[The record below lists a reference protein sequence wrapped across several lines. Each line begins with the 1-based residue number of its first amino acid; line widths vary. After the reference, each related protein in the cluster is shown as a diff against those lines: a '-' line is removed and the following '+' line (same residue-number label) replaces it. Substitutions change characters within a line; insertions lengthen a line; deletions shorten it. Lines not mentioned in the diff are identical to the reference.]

1 MWDSK
6 KGRVAVGCGV
16 MVAVSVLVG
25 LVIYYASKD
34 PYCKCEDLN
43 RDRPPFVCPD
53 PVITVE
59 EGSLVGS
66 CKPDITGNGKQYAAF
81 FGVPYAKP
89 PVGELRFKEPR
100 PADKWVGVRDAK
112 VQDDTVQC
120 VQNVS
125 GTVSGREDCL
135 YMNIYVPETSGK
147 VLLSTKI
154 FQCDSAV
161 YDNSPNHGDV

>member
-89 PVGELRFKEPR
+89 PVGELRFKSCLQEQTFWLRGAVAFVGSNTTTLGHHIAYAHPR
-100 PADKWVGVRDAK
+100 NNVWEMY
-112 VQDDTVQC
+112 DDL
-120 VQNVS
+120 S
-125 GTVSGREDCL
+125 GTVQ
-135 YMNIYVPETSGK
+135 I
-147 VLLSTKI
+147 
-154 FQCDSAV
+154 
-161 YDNSPNHGDV
+161 NS